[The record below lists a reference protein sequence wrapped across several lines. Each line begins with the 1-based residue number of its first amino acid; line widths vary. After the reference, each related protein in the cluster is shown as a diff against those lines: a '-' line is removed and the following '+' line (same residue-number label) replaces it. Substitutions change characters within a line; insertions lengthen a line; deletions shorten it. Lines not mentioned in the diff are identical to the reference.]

1 MALNINEPQKEK
13 GVKAERQ
20 IENITHTVRIRETER
35 FKQNLYN
42 VENIHCSPIP
52 KNSREESTAI
62 QNFTCRAHWKIL
74 NLDPKT
80 FTGLIFVQR

>member
-1 MALNINEPQKEK
+1 MALNINEPQKERK

-20 IENITHTVRIRETER
+20 IENITHTVRIETER

-42 VENIHCSPIP
+42 VENIHCHSHS

-80 FTGLIFVQR
+80 FKTIFVQR

>member
-35 FKQNLYN
+35 FKQK
-42 VENIHCSPIP
+42 S
-52 KNSREESTAI
+52 I
-62 QNFTCRAHWKIL
+62 QCRKYTLLSHSQK
-74 NLDPKT
+74 
-80 FTGLIFVQR
+80 